1 MLNCEKKNRV
11 NFEKLNKEGDV
22 VVEKEKN
29 GVLLAVLA
37 YIIWG
42 VLPVYW
48 KNLDNVPSAEILV
61 SRIVWAFISTLLLV
75 LLMKNGRHLKED
87 LKTLWRSQRSF
98 WSLFGASVL
107 ISGNWF
113 LYIWAVNHGY
123 LVQTSLGYYI
133 NPLVSVLLGIF
144 FLKEKL
150 SGAQKTAFLL
160 ATIGVIILSLSY
172 GKFPWLSFA
181 LAISFAVYGLV
192 KKQIQLDAL
201 RGLTIETFFITPI
214 ALGYYVWLF
223 VGDRAI
229 FLQSDLKT
237 DVLLIFTGVATALPL
252 VLFAKGAQRMPL
264 YMVGFLQYIAPTMML
279 FLGVVVYGETFAKI
293 DFLSFAFIW
302 AALILFAGS
311 KLIEV
316 LRMKKTVKL

>member
-1 MLNCEKKNRV
+1 MK
-11 NFEKLNKEGDV
+11 
-22 VVEKEKN
+22 KEKN

-42 VLPVYW
+42 ILPVYW

-75 LLMKNGRHLKED
+75 LLMKNGRYLKRD
-87 LKTLWRSQRSF
+87 LKMLWRSQRSF

-150 SGAQKTAFLL
+150 SGAQKMAFLL
-160 ATIGVIILSLSY
+160 ATFGVIILTLSY

-181 LAISFAVYGLV
+181 LAISFAVYGLL
-192 KKQIQLDAL
+192 KKQIKLDAL

-223 VGDRAI
+223 VGDRAF
-229 FLQSDLKT
+229 FLQADFKT
-237 DVLLIFTGVATALPL
+237 DVLLIFTGAATALPL
-252 VLFAKGAQRMPL
+252 VLFAKAAQRMPL

-279 FLGVVVYGETFAKI
+279 FLGVVIYGEKFAKI

-311 KLIEV
+311 KLLEV
-316 LRMKKTVKL
+316 GRMKKTVKL